1 MERKIIQALI
11 EGKGLKRICQEYKVG
26 KDRVRTLRSTAIE
39 YGYLNEARGPGNNP
53 IPNYPEIIFP
63 DSIDRR
69 SLKTS
74 EANQKLLEYF
84 SWIEVH
90 LQAGWHKVTVF
101 EELPIKV
108 SRSSFYRF
116 LDRHKLQ
123 EVGRSFRRV
132 VPEII
137 HKAGEALILDWGKLR
152 DVVDE
157 ESGSKRT
164 LWFLT
169 GVMGHSRYMMV
180 RLVWTNSVAV
190 TLKAIESMF
199 QELGGIPQK
208 IISDNP
214 KCFAL
219 EASRYE
225 PLLNP
230 ALERFA
236 SHYGITMECLPPRDP
251 QKKGKVERMITYCR
265 RLYEAH
271 GEAWHGLEESQEY
284 LNKKMILANTRK
296 HGTTMQQP
304 INVFN
309 QEEKIYLKPLPALA
323 YEVEDYAEAV
333 VRRDGHVRFQNKYYS
348 VEEKFISE
356 KVILLGNQTQV
367 SIFHKGQLV
376 EVHQKIIDAHQS
388 KSTKRHHLKPWERSM
403 QDDSFYRRRALK
415 IGPHVEEMIIILI
428 AQGHGWIDT
437 RKVWGVLSLD
447 KSFSKS
453 QINLAC
459 QMAIEV
465 QSYSYRTVR
474 GFLQAQKTQPETKI
488 SDHKNNNKVNK
499 FIRPLSS
506 YQNELELN

>member
-1 MERKIIQALI
+1 
-11 EGKGLKRICQEYKVG
+11 
-26 KDRVRTLRSTAIE
+26 
-39 YGYLNEARGPGNNP
+39 
-53 IPNYPEIIFP
+53 
-63 DSIDRR
+63 
-69 SLKTS
+69 
-74 EANQKLLEYF
+74 
-84 SWIEVH
+84 
-90 LQAGWHKVTVF
+90 
-101 EELPIKV
+101 
-108 SRSSFYRF
+108 
-116 LDRHKLQ
+116 
-123 EVGRSFRRV
+123 
-132 VPEII
+132 
-137 HKAGEALILDWGKLR
+137 
-152 DVVDE
+152 
-157 ESGSKRT
+157 
-164 LWFLT
+164 
-169 GVMGHSRYMMV
+169 
-180 RLVWTNSVAV
+180 
-190 TLKAIESMF
+190 
-199 QELGGIPQK
+199 
-208 IISDNP
+208 
-214 KCFAL
+214 
-219 EASRYE
+219 
-225 PLLNP
+225 
-230 ALERFA
+230 
-236 SHYGITMECLPPRDP
+236 
-251 QKKGKVERMITYCR
+251 
-265 RLYEAH
+265 
-271 GEAWHGLEESQEY
+271 
-284 LNKKMILANTRK
+284 
-296 HGTTMQQP
+296 
-304 INVFN
+304 
-309 QEEKIYLKPLPALA
+309 
-323 YEVEDYAEAV
+323 
-333 VRRDGHVRFQNKYYS
+333 VRFQNKYYS